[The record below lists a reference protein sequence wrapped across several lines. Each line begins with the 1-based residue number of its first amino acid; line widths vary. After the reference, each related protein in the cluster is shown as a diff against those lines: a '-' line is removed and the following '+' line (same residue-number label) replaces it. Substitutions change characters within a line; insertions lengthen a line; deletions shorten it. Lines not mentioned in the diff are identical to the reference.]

1 MPRTSPPESGPDP
14 RDLMREQL
22 AVLDDQ
28 IEEATRLVADNQA
41 FLVEQRSRG
50 LDPETKALLEEA
62 ARSPQAP
69 DSLRALAKQ
78 VERGDLTWDDVFRGR
93 AGDLGRAFLS
103 DAFTTAAEHVSPEP
117 VTPVAPPREALA
129 QGVDPELVQDEMTQT
144 LDEAR
149 AEHDRLWVERLE

>member
-1 MPRTSPPESGPDP
+1 M
-14 RDLMREQL
+14 RDQL
-22 AVLDDQ
+22 AAFEDQ
-28 IEEATRLVADNQA
+28 IEEATQLVADNQA
-41 FLVEQRSRG
+41 YLDDQRSRG

-93 AGDLGRAFLS
+93 AGSLGRTFLN

-117 VTPVAPPREALA
+117 VTPVAPPDEALA
-129 QGVDPELVQDEMTQT
+129 QGVDPEVVQDEMTQT
-144 LDEAR
+144 LEKAR
-149 AEHDRLWVERLE
+149 VEHDRIWRERLE